1 MTRINNALEGM
12 TEKIEQHEARLVRLE
27 SELKNAQEEAERPF
41 SKEDELRQKSER
53 LAQLN
58 RELEKP
64 HSAAADRSED
74 DDDEPE
80 HEDGDAPTRE
90 PAALSVVEGGKPSI
104 RAAIRA
110 YTPPAPVPP
119 DTDKSQRREAVI

>member
-1 MTRINNALEGM
+1 M
-12 TEKIEQHEARLVRLE
+12 
-27 SELKNAQEEAERPF
+27 KNAQEEAERPF
-41 SKEDELRQKSER
+41 PKEDELRQKSER

-64 HSAAADRSED
+64 RATAADRSED
-74 DDDEPE
+74 DGEELED
-80 HEDGDAPTRE
+80 EDGDAPVRE

-110 YTPPAPVPP
+110 YNPPTPVP
-119 DTDKSQRREAVI
+119 TDVDRSLKREAVL

>member
-1 MTRINNALEGM
+1 M
-12 TEKIEQHEARLVRLE
+12 
-27 SELKNAQEEAERPF
+27 KNAQEEAERPF
-41 SKEDELRQKSER
+41 PKEDELRQKSER

-64 HSAAADRSED
+64 KTTVSDRSED

-80 HEDGDAPTRE
+80 HEDGDEPVRE
-90 PAALSVVEGGKPSI
+90 SSTLSVVEGGKPSI

-110 YTPPAPVPP
+110 YTPPAPVSA
-119 DTDKSQRREAVI
+119 DTEKSQRREAAL